1 VSLGLWCAV
10 VVARS
15 TRHPLRCPLEGNHGS
30 LSGERKKKTVA
41 GECGRRQESEEEGP
55 GTRSLLGRRAYP
67 APPALSHPARTIP
80 IIAGDA
86 RICCGLL
93 GGRSIGRCGS
103 GMAGRGTARMG
114 LAIGSRPY
122 AVERD
127 PERDPPPVVESSCRA
142 YPHSPN
148 TSRVLFTAAHVQ
160 ARAVRGGA
168 GGGGAAH
175 HVRRRHGP
183 PIDN

>member
-1 VSLGLWCAV
+1 MSLAPP
-10 VVARS
+10 A

-67 APPALSHPARTIP
+67 GPPALSHPARTIP

-127 PERDPPPVVESSCRA
+127 PERDPPPVVES
-142 YPHSPN
+142 
-148 TSRVLFTAAHVQ
+148 RVLVPRLSALTEHIACPLHRRPRAGAGRAWRSGWRRGRASRAPSPWAAH
-160 ARAVRGGA
+160 
-168 GGGGAAH
+168 
-175 HVRRRHGP
+175 
-183 PIDN
+183 